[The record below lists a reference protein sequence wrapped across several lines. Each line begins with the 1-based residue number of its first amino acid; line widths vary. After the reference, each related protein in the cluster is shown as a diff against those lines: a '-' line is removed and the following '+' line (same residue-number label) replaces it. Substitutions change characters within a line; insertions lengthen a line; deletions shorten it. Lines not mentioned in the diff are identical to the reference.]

1 MRSGRFLK
9 TVQWDEISQKEFALN
24 SIGII
29 TSRRDLQAD
38 SDHGTAQCV

>member
-1 MRSGRFLK
+1 LQ
-9 TVQWDEISQKEFALN
+9 TVQWNDISRKEFALN

-38 SDHGTAQCV
+38 SDHGTALCV